1 VVIRQLADVVV
12 GSAAAI
18 RTPRWIHG
26 TRLQA
31 LMSGGEERPRAIRD
45 SGLAVGMSRFTL
57 RLLGRL
63 PFLPWR
69 NTCLYRS
76 VAECLVLRRYGVAC
90 RVQLGIER
98 DSAAPDSI
106 KAHAWV
112 ERDDQRSGTIS
123 HALLRPTS

>member
-1 VVIRQLADVVV
+1 MVIRCLADVAY

-26 TRLQA
+26 TRLQT
-31 LMSGGEERPRAIRD
+31 LMSGDQARPRPLRD
-45 SGLAVGMSRFTL
+45 ARLAVGTSRFTL

-63 PFLPWR
+63 PFPAWR

-90 RVQLGIER
+90 R
-98 DSAAPDSI
+98 
-106 KAHAWV
+106 
-112 ERDDQRSGTIS
+112 SG
-123 HALLRPTS
+123 